1 MEKEKTRNIKLIS
14 IFMIILFIVTICS
27 LLGALWS
34 VSLVDEIN
42 PQHCLNFTKNMWAFW
57 CCLFILYYQ
66 LYLDLNITK
75 LDLNVRN
82 IPIGGYE
89 L

>member
-27 LLGALWS
+27 LWGALWS

-42 PQHCLNFTKNMWAFW
+42 PQHGLNFTKNMIN
-57 CCLFILYYQ
+57 FINQ
-66 LYLDLNITK
+66 
-75 LDLNVRN
+75 
-82 IPIGGYE
+82 
-89 L
+89 